1 MVGAIIE
8 KMHTFIE
15 KVPSTYQTHWNYFT
29 INREISLLSIF
40 CIIFRK
46 KKKLKINTI
55 IQLYAPRTWPRTPIC
70 FMTSE
75 ARRSAPIKA
84 HIGALAYNI
93 IALLFIWLSQNIL
106 TCWDDFFCGHVHHTV
121 EDFWWYCLLPQ
132 THEWVCNRGQSY
144 DFFIVCFFFFF
155 QLHARYK
162 NYAILVDNSEK
173 KRHNKGKES
182 LCENVKFRRK
192 WVK

>member
-1 MVGAIIE
+1 M
-8 KMHTFIE
+8 
-15 KVPSTYQTHWNYFT
+15 
-29 INREISLLSIF
+29 
-40 CIIFRK
+40 
-46 KKKLKINTI
+46 
-55 IQLYAPRTWPRTPIC
+55 YAPRTWPRTPIC

-144 DFFIVCFFFFF
+144 DFFIVCFFFSFSSTRATKITRF
-155 QLHARYK
+155 WLIIQRRNGTIREKSLFAK
-162 NYAILVDNSEK
+162 MWNSAGNEWN
-173 KRHNKGKES
+173 RLEIVS
-182 LCENVKFRRK
+182 LSRMLNTA
-192 WVK
+192 